1 MEYTCDICDKKYTSY
16 QSLWN
21 HNNRYHN
28 NNSLECKHGVNT
40 NVNISSTY
48 RQHSLNTNPQKDE
61 SNYSCDFCSKNFTFR
76 QSKWRHQLKC
86 KEKIKKEEEK
96 LQTIYNINN
105 KLDEIQRDI
114 RNIKQG
120 KKVTNIVNNNC
131 NLINGNHNNTNL
143 SITKA
148 GDEDIS
154 NLTYEEVDSIFN
166 YELTDVLKL
175 IDHVNF
181 NEKLPKFNSYCT
193 TNAESA
199 YLSFFNTETNT
210 IDKDRKKYFFENI
223 ICKNINKLEFL
234 YNKHK
239 NRFNSNKKTK
249 IEENLLRL
257 KKIKDDSFS
266 SKMMMEMIRSLNML
280 SYNKREIVQNTWK
293 RRQEEELDPEDKI
306 FMEMLLDDPETQRL
320 IASEKQKQL
329 ELKEDNESDECSSE
343 ERKLIP
349 TRRVKYEKKQEIYN
363 DDSDEYSSEER
374 KLIPIRRVKVK
385 KDIE

>member
-1 MEYTCDICDKKYTSY
+1 MEYKCDICNKYYSSY
-16 QSLWN
+16 QSLWI
-21 HNNRYHN
+21 HNKNFHSDLSVKN
-28 NNSLECKHGVNT
+28 QN
-40 NVNISSTY
+40 NVNV
-48 RQHSLNTNPQKDE
+48 LPQNFQIPNNLQPKNDLTCDYCYKE
-61 SNYSCDFCSKNFTFR
+61 YSRSDNLK
-76 QSKWRHQLKC
+76 RHQIKC
-86 KEKIKKEEEK
+86 KEKIKQEDKK
-96 LQTIYNINN
+96 LMAMYNINN

-114 RNIKQG
+114 RNMKQG
-120 KKVTNIVNNNC
+120 KKITNIVNNNNC
-131 NLINGNHNNTNL
+131 NLINGNNNNTNL

-154 NLTYEEVDSIFN
+154 NLTLNDIDNIFN

-223 ICKNINKLEFL
+223 ICKSINKLEIL

-239 NRFNSNKKTK
+239 NKFNSTKKNK
-249 IEENLLRL
+249 IEENLSRL
-257 KKIKDDSFS
+257 KKIKEDSFS
-266 SKMMMEMIRSLNML
+266 SKMMMEMIRGLNML

-293 RRQEEELDPEDKI
+293 KRQEEIDPEDKI

-320 IASEKQKQL
+320 IASEKQKKIIGSSNGTNLSQKKL
-329 ELKEDNESDECSSE
+329 EPTENVNDYDSDCSCSSE

-349 TRRVKYEKKQEIYN
+349 TTRVRIDRKQQNNNSNDKNEIV
-363 DDSDEYSSEER
+363 
-374 KLIPIRRVKVK
+374 L
-385 KDIE
+385 